1 MNNMTALVSAFARAY
16 HTEKYTVPIFSDPI
30 AGMLLGEDY
39 QQIAQTMA
47 QGIRFFAPDFQGS
60 EEEALRLIVDR
71 QLSPAP
77 LGRAAFAERSLK
89 TAVALGTEQYLL
101 FGAGY
106 DTFALRQPEWAQK
119 LQIFELDLPES
130 VADKQQRIQKAGLSI
145 PENTFYLPVDL
156 SQEEWQK
163 ILLEHKSF
171 SPEKRSFCSLLGLV
185 YYLPQEA
192 FENLLDRLQDLLP
205 EGSALVLDYPMKQG
219 EGQQSEKQKALAQG
233 AGEPMKAVYEQEEME
248 QLLSRRRFGL
258 YEHLTPKEMTEQYFA
273 LHNKANPQHPM
284 EAMEA
289 VGYCLAVK
297 K

>member
-145 PENTFYLPVDL
+145 PENTFYLPMDL

-163 ILLEHKSF
+163 IGTQELFSGKTEFLQSVGTGLLFAQRGVRKPAGSF
-171 SPEKRSFCSLLGLV
+171 AGSFAGGQRIGPGLS
-185 YYLPQEA
+185 YEA
-192 FENLLDRLQDLLP
+192 GR
-205 EGSALVLDYPMKQG
+205 GSA
-219 EGQQSEKQKALAQG
+219 E
-233 AGEPMKAVYEQEEME
+233 
-248 QLLSRRRFGL
+248 
-258 YEHLTPKEMTEQYFA
+258 
-273 LHNKANPQHPM
+273 
-284 EAMEA
+284 
-289 VGYCLAVK
+289 
-297 K
+297 